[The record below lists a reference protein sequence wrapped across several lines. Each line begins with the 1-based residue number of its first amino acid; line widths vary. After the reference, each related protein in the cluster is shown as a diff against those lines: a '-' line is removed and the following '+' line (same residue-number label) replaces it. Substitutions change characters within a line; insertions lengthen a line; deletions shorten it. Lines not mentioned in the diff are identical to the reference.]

1 MKVFEKLKEVALQ
14 KKRTII
20 FPEGKDERIL
30 RAAAR
35 LQSDGYANVQIAGKT
50 EEILKVAN
58 EYEVDLGNVAIID
71 MEKYPQIEK
80 MARDLVDLRHGK
92 ATLDQAHKMLETPSY
107 FGTMMVYE
115 GKADGMVS
123 GATHSTADTVRP
135 ALQIIKTKPGMN
147 RVSGAMIM
155 ERNDEKYIFADCAI
169 NIDPDSETLAEIAYQ
184 SAQTAKM
191 VNIDPKV
198 AMLSFSTMGS
208 AKGPMVEKVQNAV
221 KIMNDKHP
229 EILCDG
235 EMQFDAAFIPKVGEA
250 KAPHSK
256 VAGHANVFIFPEL
269 QSGNIGYKIAER
281 LGGFQAIGP
290 VLQGLAAPINDLSRG
305 CNSEDVYLLGIL
317 TAAQANME

>member
-14 KKRTII
+14 NKKTII
-20 FPEGKDERIL
+20 FPEGKDERIM
-30 RAAAR
+30 RAAVR
-35 LQSDGYANVQIAGKT
+35 LQADGYANVLIAGNIK
-50 EEILKVAN
+50 EILQSAQEHN
-58 EYEVDLGNVAIID
+58 IDLGAVNIVD
-71 MEKYPQIEK
+71 METYPQLEK
-80 MARDLVDLRHGK
+80 MAKDLVKLRHGK
-92 ATLDQAHKMLETPSY
+92 ATLDQAYEMLKTPSY

-115 GKADGMVS
+115 GNADGMVS

-135 ALQIIKTKPGMN
+135 ALQIIKTKPGMS

-155 ERNDEKYIFADCAI
+155 ERDDEKYIFADCAI

-191 VNIDPKV
+191 VDIDPKI
-198 AMLSFSTMGS
+198 AMLSFSTKGS
-208 AKGPMVEKVQNAV
+208 AQGPMVEKVQRAV
-221 KIMNDKHP
+221 KIINEKHP

-235 EMQFDAAFIPKVGEA
+235 ELQFDAAFVPKVGEA
-250 KAPHSK
+250 KAPNSK